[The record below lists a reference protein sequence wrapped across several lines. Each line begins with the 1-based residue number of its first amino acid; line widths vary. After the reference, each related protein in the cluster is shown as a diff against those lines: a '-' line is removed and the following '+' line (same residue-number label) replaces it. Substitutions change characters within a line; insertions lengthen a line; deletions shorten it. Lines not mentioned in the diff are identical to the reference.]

1 MMKLH
6 GMKLLMPSYQIRGLY
21 LIGLNP
27 NSNPNPDAWRIS
39 IDNDFYDEMAGFETY
54 DSRLI
59 PQNFD
64 IINYQF
70 IPPTD
75 IDFDSKISWQ
85 RSTYF

>member
-1 MMKLH
+1 M
-6 GMKLLMPSYQIRGLY
+6 
-21 LIGLNP
+21 
-27 NSNPNPDAWRIS
+27 
-39 IDNDFYDEMAGFETY
+39 Y

-85 RSTYF
+85 SNLFLMTQLGNTAIKHITTSQDVSLELSQNTAQLSIQDGSIVSEINYPQVTRILS